1 MPSTVPTSTRHSS
14 VENSNEK
21 SQPAQRRPLLQAQS
35 MDSSSLSSPAVS
47 HTLHL
52 PLLVLTAHRSD
63 VYELTTVLSDR
74 QSVTPAQF
82 AFELVHFPLLASE
95 AEENLSFSDL
105 SGLLKLIATGH
116 FAALFVFPPCSTWS
130 RARHS
135 GSPGPKPLR
144 SRQHPLGL
152 PSLPPEHQHVLASHN
167 QALEFA
173 VMCAEIAQ
181 QFCPAV
187 SIIWVAPE
195 DLGGHVQTGPPSVW
209 QIRETTQLQSRTSDV
224 VRGVAYS
231 CELGA
236 AEYTRP
242 VGFLTNVPGL
252 IRELR
257 RGWPVFQHRGPV
269 LRYRGPL
276 PQSCACGS
284 KHTSLE
290 GVATSKALPLFSQR
304 FGSSCC
310 CKCLQGIGPLGMG
323 FSPAPCQGIFGRST
337 AFRAIPGSH
346 RLRQRQTA
354 SESSSRSSC
363 QQWVRS
369 ALLPLRHVGRLLC
382 LECTMG
388 LEFLYLRGQGLE
400 RLYHLRLRSPRPLIP
415 LSLPLQLTPRVLPL
429 FGEQLTAAM
438 RSLLSV
444 LVEGAWVPM
453 DGTSVGRF
461 RASLVP
467 AVLVEKTRQSHR
479 MKSEE
484 VRNVVRQRCCAA
496 VKASRSGGQQMIFR
510 SRIEVARDGA
520 LRGRGGA
527 SVKVRSIRRGV
538 PTLCIT
544 STRS

>member
-1 MPSTVPTSTRHSS
+1 
-14 VENSNEK
+14 
-21 SQPAQRRPLLQAQS
+21 

-74 QSVTPAQF
+74 QSVLSAKF
-82 AFELVHFPLLASE
+82 ALELVHFPLLASE

-116 FAALFVFPPCSTWS
+116 FAALFVFLPCSTWS

-167 QALEFA
+167 QALVFA
-173 VMCAEIAQ
+173 IMCAEIAQ

-195 DLGGHVQTGPPSVW
+195 DLAGHVQTGPPSVW
-209 QIRETTQLQSRTSDV
+209 QIRETTQLQSRTSGV

-236 AEYTRP
+236 ADYTRP

-257 RGWPVFQHRGPV
+257 QGWPVFQHRGPV
-269 LRYRGPL
+269 IRYRGPL

-290 GVATSKALPLFSQR
+290 GVAASKALPLFQPA
-304 FGSSCC
+304 FWQFLL
-310 CKCLQGIGPLGMG
+310 LQVSARYRSLRDGVKP
-323 FSPAPCQGIFGRST
+323 SPVSGDLRTLNSYTSNPWVVSLASAPDSLRIEFEKLVST
-337 AFRAIPGSH
+337 MVQI
-346 RLRQRQTA
+346 
-354 SESSSRSSC
+354 SSSSSSLR
-363 QQWVRS
+363 VPI
-369 ALLPLRHVGRLLC
+369 AVPGVHHGTGVPLFTG
-382 LECTMG
+382 
-388 LEFLYLRGQGLE
+388 
-400 RLYHLRLRSPRPLIP
+400 SRPGAP
-415 LSLPLQLTPRVLPL
+415 LSSSPTFSSSTHSPLSPSPTHNSCSPL
-429 FGEQLTAAM
+429 FGTRLRCGPFSQCLLKGPGSPWM
-438 RSLLSV
+438 GGFRS
-444 LVEGAWVPM
+444 
-453 DGTSVGRF
+453 
-461 RASLVP
+461 SLVP

-479 MKSEE
+479 LKSEE
-484 VRNVVRQRCCAA
+484 VRNVVRQRCSVAA
-496 VKASRSGGQQMIFR
+496 KVSRSGGQQMFFR
-510 SRIEVARDGA
+510 SRVEVARVGA
-520 LRGRGGA
+520 LRGRGRA
-527 SVKVRSIRRGV
+527 SVKVSSIRRSV
-538 PTLCIT
+538 PPCPTPRHAVGRRSHFKSRATLP
-544 STRS
+544 SWSEE

>member
-1 MPSTVPTSTRHSS
+1 
-14 VENSNEK
+14 
-21 SQPAQRRPLLQAQS
+21 
-35 MDSSSLSSPAVS
+35 MDSSSLSPPAVS

-52 PLLVLTAHRSD
+52 PLLMLTAHRSD
-63 VYELTTVLSDR
+63 VYELATVLSDR

-116 FAALFVFPPCSTWS
+116 FAALFVVPPCSTWS

-144 SRQHPLGL
+144 SRQHPLRL

-257 RGWPVFQHRGPV
+257 RGWPVFQHQGPV

-276 PQSCACGS
+276 PQSCACRS

-290 GVATSKALPLFSQR
+290 GVATSTALPLFQPAFWQFLLLQVSARYRSLRDGVQPSPVSGDR
-304 FGSSCC
+304 RTLNSYTSNPWIASLASAPDSLRIEFQKLVSTMGQISSSSTSARGPIAVPGVHHGTGVPLCSGSRP
-310 CKCLQGIGPLGMG
+310 GAPLSSTPA
-323 FSPAPCQGIFGRST
+323 FSSPAQ
-337 AFRAIPGSH
+337 SH
-346 RLRQRQTA
+346 LSPSPTHT
-354 SESSSRSSC
+354 SRS
-363 QQWVRS
+363 
-369 ALLPLRHVGRLLC
+369 
-382 LECTMG
+382 
-388 LEFLYLRGQGLE
+388 
-400 RLYHLRLRSPRPLIP
+400 
-415 LSLPLQLTPRVLPL
+415 PL

-453 DGTSVGRF
+453 DGTSVGRVPCESS
-461 RASLVP
+461 ASCSGRENQ
-467 AVLVEKTRQSHR
+467 AVAQD
-479 MKSEE
+479 E
-484 VRNVVRQRCCAA
+484 V
-496 VKASRSGGQQMIFR
+496 
-510 SRIEVARDGA
+510 
-520 LRGRGGA
+520 GRGTECCETTLLCSSEGVQSGESAAGHRWSVQVGTEQGLERPGRCVGGA
-527 SVKVRSIRRGV
+527 QANSQVSYTPFVA
-538 PTLCIT
+538 
-544 STRS
+544 